1 MEITTL
7 AGIIIGALCIVVSIL
22 LDSDITGLLSY
33 INPPSIFIVV
43 GGVIAATMVSYPM
56 KVLKSLIGVI
66 KNAFISREIDLNKD
80 VEMVINI
87 ANIARREGI
96 LALEDTISNE
106 EDNFLK
112 KGIMLIIDGS
122 DPELVRSIMETELA
136 FIKER
141 HNQGIAVLSSMSSY
155 SPAFGMIGTLIGLI
169 NMLKQLDD
177 PDTLG
182 PAMAVALITTLY
194 GVIMANLLFTPLA
207 KKLKYMS
214 DEEYLR
220 KELILEGIL
229 SIQDGENPRI
239 IREKLNAFLSY
250 SQQKEAEISPKTGAA
265 PADAEASEG

>member
-1 MEITTL
+1 MEITTIG
-7 AGIIIGALCIVVSIL
+7 GILFGLMCIVVSIFIGG
-22 LDSDITGLLSY
+22 S
-33 INPPSIFIVV
+33 INSFVDVQSIFIVV
-43 GGVIAATMVSYPM
+43 GGVIAATVISYPL
-56 KVLKSLIGVI
+56 KVLLNLIKVVR
-66 KNAFISREIDLNKD
+66 NAFIAKPVDLFKD
-80 VEMVINI
+80 VEMIIDI

-96 LALEDTISNE
+96 LALEESINNAD
-106 EDNFLK
+106 DPFLK

-141 HNQGIAVLSSMSSY
+141 HTQGIAVLLSMAAY

-169 NMLKQLDD
+169 NMLLALDD

-182 PAMAVALITTLY
+182 PSMAVAMITTFY
-194 GVIMANLLFTPLA
+194 GCVMANLFFTPLA

-250 SQQKEAEISPKTGAA
+250 SQLNETQVPAKDGEAAA
-265 PADAEASEG
+265 AE